1 MQKKEIVYSITPL
14 KGENGS
20 RVNKVYWCVDKKS
33 EFPGGDEA
41 LEAFFKK
48 NLKNPQRR
56 KISGIIK
63 VIVEEDGTISSPCVI
78 EGNMFGFDEE
88 MIPIVLRMPKW
99 TLAYIGD
106 KAVRAFHDIVIDY

>member
-20 RVNKVYWCVDKKS
+20 QVNKVYWCVDKKS

-48 NLKNPQRR
+48 SEESSK
-56 KISGIIK
+56 
-63 VIVEEDGTISSPCVI
+63 EEDQWNNKGYSGRGWYHKFSLCNR
-78 EGNMFGFDEE
+78 GNMFGFDEE

-99 TLAYIGD
+99 TPAYIGD